1 MSKNK
6 RRARRSFTDDFKA
19 EAVALVESSGKSVG
33 RVAGDLDLS
42 ETALRQWVSKAAA
55 SRDANALPQ
64 LNAGERAELK
74 HLREDN
80 RVLRMERDF
89 LKKAAAFFAKE
100 SK

>member
-1 MSKNK
+1 MSTNK
-6 RRARRSFTDDFKA
+6 RRARRVFTDEFKA
-19 EAVALVESSGKSVG
+19 EAVGLVHNSGKSIG
-33 RVAGDLDLS
+33 RLAKDLDLT
-42 ETALRQWVSKAAA
+42 ETALRDWVAKAAA
-55 SRDANALPQ
+55 GSAQSTLP

-100 SK
+100 SR